1 MNDLKQRLSA
11 DHAELAQQLQA
22 LARSV
27 DANDPACDLGQC
39 WADFEAS
46 LSDHLDTEERVIF
59 PVVASAHRAEIE
71 ALRAEHRLIRKTLS
85 ELGVAVELHT
95 LRKAAVDALIAF
107 LKQHAAREND
117 SLYEWLERTPSSGTE
132 RGLRAMFERRLRGS
146 AAHDTQ
152 RFAAS

>member
-27 DANDPACDLGQC
+27 AANDPACDLSQC

-46 LSDHLDTEERVIF
+46 LRDHLDTEERVIF
-59 PVVASAHRAEIE
+59 PVVASAHRAEVE
-71 ALRAEHRLIRKTLS
+71 ELRSEHQLIRRTLT
-85 ELGVAVELHT
+85 ELGLAVELHT
-95 LRKAAVDALIAF
+95 LRKAAVDELIAF
-107 LKQHAAREND
+107 LNQHAARESD
-117 SLYEWLERTPSSGTE
+117 SLYEWLEQSSPSGTQ

-146 AAHDTQ
+146 AAPETRHLT
-152 RFAAS
+152 AS